1 MRTIKINGHAVKL
14 HDSIETMPITT
25 FHRFNL
31 YAAIDSGIGGTI
43 EDVDRRLLRVRQFI
57 KHNQQE
63 NAVKELDNMRQSMAF
78 VIEHSNPEFLSFA
91 ALIHSIDG
99 KEVQVNNEEDA
110 KEVLSRLN
118 KKGLTVGV
126 IRQALND
133 VKKNLTMRWLFT
145 FRNKKSPAKSS
156 SSTAG

>member
-1 MRTIKINGHAVKL
+1 MRTIKINGHTVKL

-57 KHNQQE
+57 KHNQQD
-63 NAVKELDNMRQSMAF
+63 NAVRELDNMRQAMAF
-78 VIEHSNPEFLSFA
+78 VIKHSNPEFLSFA
-91 ALIHSIDG
+91 ALVCSIDG

-110 KEVLSRLN
+110 KEVLNRLN
-118 KKGLTVGV
+118 KKGLTVGT
-126 IRQALND
+126 IRKVLSE
-133 VKKNLTMRWLFT
+133 VKKNLTMRWRST
-145 FRNKKSPAKSS
+145 FRNKKNPAKSN